1 MMYFMYRNY
10 KILSSS
16 GRVACIA
23 PEGRRGRRGP
33 GRLQTVFEGRI
44 AQFTAPNDPFEIRDV
59 SLAGRGVRPGEIL
72 VKVARANVCGSDLH
86 AWHGRFNTR
95 GLGGKLPTVLG
106 HEMVGVIAELG
117 DGASSDANGTTLAE
131 GTRVVF
137 PYFFPC
143 RVCRYCVSGRS
154 ASCGRMTMAML
165 ASSAEPPYYVGGFA
179 DYFLLPA
186 GALVYTVPESLSDE
200 VVSGANCALAQ
211 VMQAF
216 DRAQLSFGETVVI
229 QGAGG
234 LGLYATALAK
244 ARGAATVVVLDTVA
258 ERLELA
264 RELGADAVLDI
275 GSEPDERTRVK
286 RVHELTDGGA
296 DVAVELVGSPG
307 VVNEG
312 IKMLGRFGRYLSVG
326 NIGHGQTYEADPSR
340 LTLTNKSIVG
350 VSLYE
355 PDALGKSLVFLD
367 SVRDRLPKR
376 WLESTTFPLSEINEA
391 FRAADRREVVRAS
404 IVP

>member
-1 MMYFMYRNY
+1 M
-10 KILSSS
+10 
-16 GRVACIA
+16 
-23 PEGRRGRRGP
+23 
-33 GRLQTVFEGRI
+33 FEGRI
-44 AQFTAPNDPFEIRDV
+44 AEFTAPNEPFEIREV
-59 SLAGRGVRPGEIL
+59 SLAGRGVLPGEIL
-72 VKVARANVCGSDLH
+72 VKVTRANVCGSDLH

-106 HEMVGVIAELG
+106 HEMVGVVAALG
-117 DGASSDANGTTLAE
+117 EGVTRDTTGGALGTGA
-131 GTRVVF
+131 RVVF

-143 RVCRYCVSGRS
+143 HVCRYCVAGRS
-154 ASCGRMTMAML
+154 SSCGRMTMAML
-165 ASSAEPPYYVGGFA
+165 ASSEEPPYYVGGFA

-186 GALVYTVPESLSDE
+186 GALVYCVPDTLSDE
-200 VVSGANCALAQ
+200 AVSGANCALAQ

-216 DRAQLSFGETVVI
+216 DRAQLSFGETVVV

-244 ARGAATVVVLDTVA
+244 ARGASTVVVVDAVA

-264 RELGADAVLDI
+264 LELGADAVVDI
-275 GSEPDERTRVK
+275 GAVADERSRVK

-296 DVAVELVGSPG
+296 DVAIELVGSPA

-312 IKMLGRFGRYLSVG
+312 VKMLGRFGRYLSVG
-326 NIGHGQTYEADPSR
+326 NIGHGQTYDADPSR
-340 LTLTNKSIVG
+340 LTLTNKSIIG

-355 PDALGKSLVFLD
+355 PGALGRSLQFLD
-367 SVRDRLPKR
+367 AVRDRLPKR
-376 WLESTTFPLSEINEA
+376 WLESTAFPLAEINEA
-391 FRAADRREVVRAS
+391 FQAADRREVVRAS

>member
-1 MMYFMYRNY
+1 MFD
-10 KILSSS
+10 
-16 GRVACIA
+16 
-23 PEGRRGRRGP
+23 
-33 GRLQTVFEGRI
+33 GRI
-44 AQFTAPNDPFEIRDV
+44 AQFTAPNEPFEIREV
-59 SLAGRGVRPGEIL
+59 SLAGRGLLPGEVL
-72 VKVARANVCGSDLH
+72 VKVTRANVCGSDLH

-106 HEMVGVIAELG
+106 HEMVGVVAGLG
-117 DGASSDANGTTLAE
+117 EGVTHDTAGGPLVE

-143 RVCRYCVSGRS
+143 HTCRYCVTGRR
-154 ASCGRMTMAML
+154 AGCVRMSMAML

-186 GALVYTVPESLSDE
+186 GALLYPVPDTLSDE
-200 VVSGANCALAQ
+200 VVSGVNCALSQ
-211 VMQAF
+211 VMQAY
-216 DRAQLSFGETVVI
+216 DRAQLAFGETVVI

-244 ARGAATVVVLDTVA
+244 ARGAATVVVVDPVA

-264 RELGADAVLDI
+264 RELGADAVVDI
-275 GSEPDERTRVK
+275 GAEPDERKRVK
-286 RVHELTDGGA
+286 RVQDLTGGGA
-296 DVAVELVGSPG
+296 DVVVELVGSPA
-307 VVNEG
+307 VVGEG
-312 IKMLGRFGRYLSVG
+312 IKMLGRYGRYLSVG

-340 LTLTNKSIVG
+340 LTLTNKSIIG

-355 PDALGKSLVFLD
+355 PDALGRSLRFLD
-367 SVRDRLPKR
+367 SVRDTLPKH
-376 WLESTTFPLSEINEA
+376 WLESTAFPLDDINEA
-391 FRAADRREVVRAS
+391 FRAADAREVVRAS